1 MHHAPCRAGRLGRRG
16 ATTTT
21 TPAPPTLL
29 RCGRRRAAAVAA
41 PAAAPS
47 APAPSVPTFTH
58 GVTFTM
64 HEGNSWHVKFQA
76 SGARALVD
84 PWLVGP
90 LEFFGQGW
98 LYSAEKK
105 VLGGSGAASSPSP
118 SSPSPHQNKIDV
130 QAVADDTDVVLLSQY
145 LDDHTHMPTLEALPK
160 SLRVV
165 AQPEAAARIAS
176 LGFREVTALRPGE
189 SVVVAG
195 GKLRVTALAGSL
207 VGPPWSQRQ
216 NAYLLQELVPAAG
229 GGGDQAQPTQNGAS
243 VFYEPH
249 ADAPLETLARAAP
262 VDVLVGPSV
271 DVSLAGYPLLKGKR
285 DLAAALKALKARVF
299 VPLANSELDHVGPLA
314 DAMQVDGPRTA
325 EATARALQEQ
335 GVSGVH
341 VEAPVPGEAL
351 SIPL

>member
-1 MHHAPCRAGRLGRRG
+1 MHTAPCRPPCRSAAGG
-16 ATTTT
+16 
-21 TPAPPTLL
+21 PA
-29 RCGRRRAAAVAA
+29 RAAARASPRLAAAAADAA
-41 PAAAPS
+41 PAVAARRPDFS
-47 APAPSVPTFTH
+47 H

-90 LEFFGQGW
+90 LTFFDQAW
-98 LYSAEKK
+98 LYTARKK
-105 VLGGSGAASSPSP
+105 VLAEGAPSSSSPSP
-118 SSPSPHQNKIDV
+118 SSPSPSTTNRIDV

-165 AQPEAAARIAS
+165 AQPEAAARIAA
-176 LGFREVTALRPGE
+176 LGFKEVTALRPGE

-216 NAYLLQELVPAAG
+216 NAYLLQELVPASG
-229 GGGDQAQPTQNGAS
+229 SGSSSSTSGAS

-249 ADAPLETLARAAP
+249 ADAPAETLTRAAP

-271 DVSLAGYPLLKGKR
+271 DVTMGGYPLLKGKR
-285 DLAAALKALKARVF
+285 DLAAQLKALQARVF

-314 DAMQVDGPRTA
+314 EAMQVDGPRTA
-325 EATARALQEQ
+325 EATAAALRLQ
-335 GVSGVH
+335 GLAGVH